1 MKTLDLDIVDPLV
14 NGLKTI
20 EEYKKFLTEDSLYDF
35 RYDSNN
41 RKIYPMDT
49 SPIGLLANHWISIC
63 MGLSDKPTFD
73 YISSVI
79 KGDIDVIPSLI
90 LGEKI
95 KPEMKSFLKEIYSIS
110 DDDFDLFITTV
121 KEKSKDFFS
130 DYIIY
135 KSVLLDRGNK
145 ENPVRDIL
153 LKMKED
159 HDKYK
164 EFPVVKRIQN
174 LHKFPIPVS
183 TVYINKFDFIR
194 KNITDEILSGTE
206 NTMVYSLYLDDQ
218 NIAKCDIITM
228 RGTMFSEVMDNLLKQ
243 GEDPVLSCLSIS
255 NKDRNEEYPLLIDN
269 IIYFRLTLVDKEL
282 ENE

>member
-1 MKTLDLDIVDPLV
+1 MKTLDLDIVNPLV

-35 RYDSNN
+35 RYDSDN
-41 RKIYPMDT
+41 RKIYPMDIA
-49 SPIGLLANHWISIC
+49 PIGLLANHWISIC
-63 MGLSDKPTFD
+63 MVLSDKPTFD

-159 HDKYK
+159 PDKYK

-183 TVYINKFDFIR
+183 TTYNYKFDFSRRSIA
-194 KNITDEILSGTE
+194 DSALVGTE
-206 NTMVYSLYLDDQ
+206 NTMVYSVYLDDQ
-218 NIAKCDIITM
+218 NIARGDVITM
-228 RGTMFSEVMDNLLKQ
+228 RGTMFSKVMDSLLKQ
-243 GEDPVLSCLSIS
+243 GEDPVLSSLNIS
-255 NKDRNEEYPLLIDN
+255 NRNRNEKDSLLIDN
-269 IIYFRLTLVDKEL
+269 IAYFRLIIVDED
-282 ENE
+282 

>member
-1 MKTLDLDIVDPLV
+1 MKTLDLDIVNPLV

-20 EEYKKFLTEDSLYDF
+20 EEYKKFLPEDSLYDF
-35 RYDSNN
+35 RYDSDN

-49 SPIGLLANHWISIC
+49 APIGLLANHWISIC

-95 KPEMKSFLKEIYSIS
+95 KPEMKSFLKEIYNIS
-110 DDDFDLFITTV
+110 DDDDFDLFITTV

-135 KSVLLDRGNK
+135 KSVLLDSGNK

-159 HDKYK
+159 PDKYK

-183 TVYINKFDFIR
+183 TVYINKFDFVR
-194 KNITDEILSGTE
+194 RDTANETLACTD
-206 NTMVYSLYLDDQ
+206 NAMVYSMYLDDQ
-218 NIAKCDIITM
+218 NIVRGDVITM
-228 RGTMFSEVMDNLLKQ
+228 RGTMFSEVMDSLLKQ
-243 GEDPVLSCLSIS
+243 GEDPVLNSLNIS
-255 NKDRNEEYPLLIDN
+255 NRDRNEKDSLLIDN
-269 IIYFRLTLVDKEL
+269 IAYFRLIIVDED
-282 ENE
+282 

>member
-20 EEYKKFLTEDSLYDF
+20 EEYREFLIEDSLYDF
-35 RYDSNN
+35 RYDSCN

-49 SPIGLLANHWISIC
+49 APIGLLANHWISIC
-63 MGLSDKPTFD
+63 MGLSDKSTFD

-79 KGDIDVIPSLI
+79 KGNIIDIPSLI

-95 KPEMKSFLKEIYSIS
+95 EPEMKSFLKEIYSIK
-110 DDDFDLFITTV
+110 DEDFYLFITTV

-130 DYIIY
+130 DFIVY
-135 KSVLLDRGNK
+135 KSVLLGNGED

-159 HDKYK
+159 PNKYK
-164 EFPVVKRIQN
+164 ELPVVKRIQN

-183 TVYINKFDFIR
+183 TVYKYRFDFAEWD
-194 KNITDEILSGTE
+194 TADATLVGTE
-206 NTMVYSLYLDDQ
+206 NTMVYSMYLDDQ
-218 NIAKCDIITM
+218 NIARGDVITM
-228 RGTMFSEVMDNLLKQ
+228 RGTMFSKIMDGLLKQ
-243 GEDPVLSCLSIS
+243 GEDPVLNSLNIS
-255 NKDRNEEYPLLIDN
+255 NKDRNEKDPLLINN
-269 IIYFRLTLVDKEL
+269 IIYFLLSLVDKD
-282 ENE
+282 

>member
-35 RYDSNN
+35 RYDSDN
-41 RKIYPMDT
+41 RKIYPMDIA
-49 SPIGLLANHWISIC
+49 PIGLLANHWISIC

-73 YISSVI
+73 YISTVI

-110 DDDFDLFITTV
+110 DDNFDLFITTV

-135 KSVLLDRGNK
+135 KSVLLDRGDK
-145 ENPVRDIL
+145 ENPVQDIL

-159 HDKYK
+159 PDKYK

-183 TVYINKFDFIR
+183 TVYNYKFDFSRRSIA
-194 KNITDEILSGTE
+194 DSALVGTE
-206 NTMVYSLYLDDQ
+206 NTMVYSVYLDDQ
-218 NIAKCDIITM
+218 NIARGDVITM
-228 RGTMFSEVMDNLLKQ
+228 RGTMFSEVMDSLLKQ
-243 GEDPVLSCLSIS
+243 GEDPVLNSLNIS
-255 NKDRNEEYPLLIDN
+255 NRDRNEKDSLLIDN
-269 IIYFRLTLVDKEL
+269 IVYFRLIIVDED
-282 ENE
+282 

>member
-1 MKTLDLDIVDPLV
+1 MKTLDLDIVNPLV

-35 RYDSNN
+35 RYDSCN

-49 SPIGLLANHWISIC
+49 APIGLLANHWISIC
-63 MGLSDKPTFD
+63 MGLSDKSTFD

-79 KGDIDVIPSLI
+79 KGDIIDIPSLI

-95 KPEMKSFLKEIYSIS
+95 EPEMKSFLKEIYSIS

-135 KSVLLDRGNK
+135 KSVQLDSGDK
-145 ENPVRDIL
+145 ENIVRDIL

-159 HDKYK
+159 PDKYK
-164 EFPVVKRIQN
+164 GLPVVKRIQN
-174 LHKFPIPVS
+174 LDKFPIPVS
-183 TVYINKFDFIR
+183 TVYINRFDFIR
-194 KNITDEILSGTE
+194 KNITEEILSGTE
-206 NTMVYSLYLDDQ
+206 NTMVYSVYLDDQ

-243 GEDPVLSCLSIS
+243 GEDPTLNCLSIF

-269 IIYFRLTLVDKEL
+269 IIYFRLTIVDKEL